1 MSESP
6 EIRHVLVVGG
16 GPVAVGPACRAL
28 RAVGRRVTVAD
39 PNPATIMV
47 DPEFADAVYAAPI
60 TPAGLARV
68 IAAERPDAVMVTL
81 GGPAAL
87 AGARTLHEQGVLRRY
102 GTTLLCPDSAAYQ
115 DIPPA
120 PHHVDVVTLSDGHGR
135 TAVVGTVEH
144 VGPLAVVPAPSATDA
159 MLRTAIATGGTV
171 RFVAGRATGRT
182 SRITRSVMLAAA
194 ACGLPLAETL
204 ALLAIGADL
213 PAIPAADHVLVA
225 LPDTIGIG
233 ATFPAAYNAIGE
245 LPELPAR
252 PAWLTAEL
260 RRLDAI
266 HARIEDAP
274 VLTADVLR
282 VATRAGLADDRIA
295 ALRPELADGTGVRRL
310 RERLDLLP
318 RPIMRTGPGGRTTK
332 PAVLLLGP
340 LPGDPAD
347 CAHAIANGAL
357 ALRRA
362 GHRVAV
368 AGLVEGG
375 AVDCHYLVPPRV
387 SDLLGAVRAE
397 QDNGPFAGVIAQL
410 GGPHAVALGRAL
422 ADTGV
427 DVIDAAGP
435 IVDDEPGRGGLDVV
449 VVALSDGP
457 ELFVGA
463 VGEWI
468 GPDELVLPAPS
479 IGPRT
484 VARLR
489 RHTRD
494 LATKPGALTVRFAVS
509 ADHIVARSVR
519 IGASSLLATASAL
532 TGVELAQV
540 TARLLL
546 GASIAGLRDEGL
558 LPPADPVPEHVAVR
572 LGAGVLGLGS
582 CVGAAYAEARAA
594 AGRPLPTGGTVLVS
608 VDETELRDIVPPVRE
623 LAGLGF
629 RVRADPATAPTLRR
643 HGVDV
648 VPCTDAD
655 LVITTSASAA
665 VIAEAVAAQ
674 RHAEPGTPPIRV
686 PRPTATMLRG

>member
-1 MSESP
+1 MSESMGTG
-6 EIRHVLVVGG
+6 HVLVIGG
-16 GPVAVGPACRAL
+16 GPVAVGPAGRVL

-47 DPEFADAVYAAPI
+47 DPEFADAAYAAPI

-68 IAAERPDAVMVTL
+68 IAAERPDALMVSL
-81 GGPAAL
+81 GAPAAI
-87 AGARTLHEQGVLRRY
+87 AAARTLHEQGVLRRY
-102 GTTLLCPDSAAYQ
+102 GTGLLDPLAYQ

-120 PHHVDVVTLSDGHGR
+120 PHHVDVATLSDRHGR

-144 VGPLAVVPAPSATDA
+144 VGPVAVVPAPSATEA
-159 MLRTAIATGGTV
+159 MLRTAIASGGTV
-171 RFVAGRATGRT
+171 RFVGERVIGRT
-182 SRITRSVMLAAA
+182 SHVTRSAMLAAA
-194 ACGLPLAETL
+194 ACGLPLAETV

-213 PAIPAADHVLVA
+213 PAIPAVDNVLVA
-225 LPDTIGIG
+225 LHDTIGMG
-233 ATFPAAYNAIGE
+233 VTFPAAYNAIGE
-245 LPELPAR
+245 LPDLPVH

-266 HARIEDAP
+266 HARIEAAP

-282 VATRAGLADDRIA
+282 AATRAGMADDRIA
-295 ALRPELADGTGVRRL
+295 ALRPELSDGTGVRRL
-310 RERLDLLP
+310 RDRLDLLP
-318 RPIMRTGPGGRTTK
+318 RPITRTTLDGGTTK

-347 CAHAIANGAL
+347 YAHACANGAL

-368 AGLVEGG
+368 AGLIDGIDGG
-375 AVDCHYLVPPRV
+375 VADCRYLVPHRV

-410 GGPHAVALGRAL
+410 GGPHALAIGRAL

-427 DVIDAAGP
+427 NVIDAATP
-435 IVDDEPGRGGLDVV
+435 VADDEPGDVV
-449 VVALSDGP
+449 VVALSDGQ

-463 VGEWI
+463 IGEWI
-468 GPDELVLPAPS
+468 GWDELVLPAPS

-484 VARLR
+484 LARLR

-509 ADHIVARSVR
+509 PDDVVVRSVDV
-519 IGASSLLATASAL
+519 GASSLLAAASAS
-532 TGVELAQV
+532 TGVELAQA

-558 LPPADPVPEHVAVR
+558 LPPADPAPEHVAVR
-572 LGAGVLGLGS
+572 LRGGVLGLGS

-594 AGRPLPTGGTVLVS
+594 AGRPLPTGGTVGVS
-608 VDETELRDIVPPVRE
+608 VDETELRAIVPPVRA
-623 LAGLGF
+623 LAALGF
-629 RVRADPATAPTLRR
+629 RVLADAATATTLRR

-648 VPCTDAD
+648 VPGTDAD
-655 LVITTSASAA
+655 LVLTTSVAAA
-665 VIAEAVAAQ
+665 VTAEAVAAQ
-674 RHAEPGTPPIRV
+674 RHAEPGTPPVRV
-686 PRPTATMLRG
+686 PRPTTTVLRG